1 MKSRLKYQTVEMPE
15 NRMENSSL
23 PNDLEELKENSSL
36 PNDLE
41 EFKERFGWEEYFV
54 VSLMLLVSALI
65 GIYFHWKGQKS
76 NAEYLLGGKQMGVLP
91 VSMSL
96 IAT

>member
-1 MKSRLKYQTVEMPE
+1 MILQDK
-15 NRMENSSL
+15 MENASL
-23 PNDLEELKENSSL
+23 PNNLEA
-36 PNDLE
+36 
-41 EFKERFGWEEYFV
+41 FKERFGWEEYVV

-65 GIYFHWKGQKS
+65 GIYFYWKGQKS
-76 NAEYLLGGKQMGVLP
+76 NAEYLLGGKQMGIFP